1 MHCHDAP
8 ITIQGVTE
16 EPPESVYKVK
26 DIFES
31 QIRPVRPFE
40 GNIVLLNGASFFCTV
55 KKGNLTIFKA
65 SLYDI
70 NKAIEAKDL
79 KKGETL
85 TWGPLYSMSRAKL
98 VGLKEGLEENMS
110 KGFIRQSSSPF
121 STPVLVAKITRRRV
135 TILH

>member
-1 MHCHDAP
+1 MPCHDAP

-16 EPPESVYKVK
+16 EPPESVYQVK
-26 DIFES
+26 EIFEP
-31 QIRPVRPFE
+31 QIRPARPFE
-40 GNIVLLNGASFFCTV
+40 GNIVLLNGASIFRTV

-79 KKGETL
+79 KEWETL

-98 VGLKEGLEENMS
+98 VVLKEGLEENMS

-121 STPVLVAKITRRRV
+121 STTVLVAKITRRRV